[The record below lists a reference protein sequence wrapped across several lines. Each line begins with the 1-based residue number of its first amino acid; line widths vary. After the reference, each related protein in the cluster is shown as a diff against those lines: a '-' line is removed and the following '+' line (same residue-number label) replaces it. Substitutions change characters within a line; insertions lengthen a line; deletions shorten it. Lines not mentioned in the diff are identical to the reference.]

1 MINEQEI
8 NTRNLHISQTD
19 KLVAAVIIINNTREI
34 TIIITV
40 NLVIIGDNI
49 YIYIIISVK
58 WSSMIKFPYKSYLIL

>member
-49 YIYIIISVK
+49 YIYIYNNLREMVVDDQV
-58 WSSMIKFPYKSYLIL
+58 PV

>member
-8 NTRNLHISQTD
+8 NTRILNISQTD

-49 YIYIIISVK
+49 YIIISVK

>member
-19 KLVAAVIIINNTREI
+19 KLVAAVIIINNTRET

-40 NLVIIGDNI
+40 NLTIIGDNCI
-49 YIYIIISVK
+49 
-58 WSSMIKFPYKSYLIL
+58 

>member
-49 YIYIIISVK
+49 YIYNNLREMVVDDQV
-58 WSSMIKFPYKSYLIL
+58 PV

>member
-34 TIIITV
+34 TIIITI
-40 NLVIIGDNI
+40 NLVIIGDN
-49 YIYIIISVK
+49 IYIIISVK

>member
-49 YIYIIISVK
+49 YIYIYIYI
-58 WSSMIKFPYKSYLIL
+58 

>member
-49 YIYIIISVK
+49 YI
-58 WSSMIKFPYKSYLIL
+58 

>member
-49 YIYIIISVK
+49 YIIISVK